1 VIYYIIQV
9 QTRQEEKFLRAAKKL
24 EQKYQG
30 TFLLPRRSLRIRRK
44 GQWRESLALIFPGYV
59 FLQME
64 KVPNSLYWAVKELP
78 GFIRFLKN
86 NRNIIPMEG
95 KDKDILVH
103 FLSFGE
109 VMKRSEVF
117 FTSDKKMAVKNGP
130 LMGLEGLIVKVDKR
144 KKRVKLRL
152 EMYRDSYLVDFGYE
166 DLLDPSG
173 PLEKEPV
180 PDGETGLPE

>member
-9 QTRQEEKFLRAAKKL
+9 QTRQEEKFLHAAKSL
-24 EQKYQG
+24 EQKYRG

-44 GQWRESLALIFPGYV
+44 GQWREAPAVIFPGYV

-64 KVPNSLYWAVKELP
+64 EDPNALYWDVKELP

-86 NRNIIPMEG
+86 NRNIIPLEG
-95 KDKDILVH
+95 KDRDILVH

-109 VMKRSEVF
+109 VVNRSEVYF
-117 FTSDKKMAVKNGP
+117 KQDKKMAVKSGP
-130 LMGLEGLIVKVDKR
+130 LMGLEGLIVKVDRR

-152 EMYRDSYLVDFGYE
+152 EMYRESYLVDFGYE
-166 DLLDPSG
+166 DLRDPSG
-173 PLEKEPV
+173 RQEDEPAPV
-180 PDGETGLPE
+180 EEACLPE